1 MVNIG
6 IVYEVNL
13 QLLSLGK
20 DFALGNS
27 LFGPA
32 KLTKNADFGK
42 HKYSGYD
49 IGFDACTSFSLS
61 DGSGFS
67 KNVIIFGA
75 DMSSSLHIGNLK
87 QGVLILGKG
96 PADGLDDTT
105 LQKKNAL

>member
-6 IVYEVNL
+6 IVYEVTL
-13 QLLSLGK
+13 RLLSLGK
-20 DFALGNS
+20 YFALGNS

-42 HKYSGYD
+42 HKCSGYD

-67 KNVIIFGA
+67 KNVIIFGE
-75 DMSSSLHIGNLK
+75 DMSLSLHIGNIK
-87 QGVLILGKG
+87 EDVLILSKG
-96 PADGLDDTT
+96 PTDE
-105 LQKKNAL
+105 QMV